1 MSDQILQQILVEL
14 QGMRSNLNEVKV
26 DVSGLK
32 TDLSEVKADV
42 SGLKADVS
50 GLKSELSEVKADLA
64 EVKADIISIKEDTKL
79 IPLIQQAVSEV
90 NAEVIA
96 NRDTLHNIEE
106 TLRSHDV
113 TLDILSRRSIDQ
125 EAALKRIK

>member
-1 MSDQILQQILVEL
+1 MSDQILQQILGEL
-14 QGMRSNLNEVKV
+14 KSMRSDLNEVKV

-32 TDLSEVKADV
+32 A
-42 SGLKADVS
+42 
-50 GLKSELSEVKADLA
+50 ELSEVKADLT

-96 NRDTLHNIEE
+96 NRDTLHSIEE

>member
-1 MSDQILQQILVEL
+1 MSDQILQQILGEL
-14 QGMRSNLNEVKV
+14 KSMRSDLSEVKV
-26 DVSGLK
+26 DLSGVRADVSGVK
-32 TDLSEVKADV
+32 SELSEVKADV
-42 SGLKADVS
+42 SGLKAEF
-50 GLKSELSEVKADLA
+50 SEMKADLA